1 MDDLLFGE
9 VRVDVDKC
17 LNLVQGSATKDVG
30 AVALQLFSTLQVA
43 KCFAISSDAH

>member
-17 LNLVQGSATKDVG
+17 LNLVQRSATKDVG
-30 AVALQLFSTLQVA
+30 TVVLHLYNALQVV